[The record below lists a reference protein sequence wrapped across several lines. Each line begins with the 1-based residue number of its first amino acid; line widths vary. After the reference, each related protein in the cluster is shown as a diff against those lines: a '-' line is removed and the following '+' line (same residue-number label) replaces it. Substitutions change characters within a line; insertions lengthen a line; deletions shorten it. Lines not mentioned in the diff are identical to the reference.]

1 MNLQRK
7 EIDVKTASM
16 GLKLYELP
24 DAIREVEAAIIEAEG
39 EITDEIADRLDH
51 LEGEFERKAEYIAL
65 LSREAKAEA
74 AAVKQEEDRLKAR
87 RTAAENRERRLKDY
101 LLMCMT
107 RLGVEKVEGERA
119 KVRVQANG
127 RPSITWVGKEDA
139 IPEAFKRVSVSVDGA
154 LAYDTWKAAPEDERD
169 SVLPEGFRVE
179 VGQHVRV
186 Y

>member
-74 AAVKQEEDRLKAR
+74 KAVKQEEDRLAAR
-87 RTAAENRERRLKDY
+87 RRAAENRERRLKDY
-101 LLMCMT
+101 LLFSM
-107 RLGVEKVEGERA
+107 RKLGVERVEGDRA
-119 KVRVQANG
+119 KVRVQANT
-127 RPSITWVGKEDA
+127 RPSIEWVGDEDA
-139 IPEAFKRVSVSVDGA
+139 IPEPFKRIRVDLDGRA
-154 LAYDTWKAAPEDERD
+154 AYDAWKAGAE
-169 SVLPEGFRVE
+169 LPEGFRVE
-179 VGQHVRV
+179 VGSHVRV
-186 Y
+186 W

>member
-51 LEGEFERKAEYIAL
+51 LEGEFERKAEYLAL

-87 RTAAENRERRLKDY
+87 RTAAENRERRIKDY
-101 LLMCMT
+101 LHACML
-107 RLGVEKVEGERA
+107 RLGVSKVDGDRA
-119 KVRVQANG
+119 KVAIQKNG
-127 RPSITWVGKEDA
+127 RPSITWMGEEDQV
-139 IPEAFKRVSVSVDGA
+139 PDAFRRVSVSVDGTA
-154 LAYDTWKAAPEDERD
+154 AYNAWKSGAE
-169 SVLPEGFRVE
+169 LPEGFRVE
-179 VGQHVRV
+179 VGTHVRV
-186 Y
+186 R